1 MFSAAAACAL
11 LYAAARN
18 DWPEPNLLWYFTLIP
33 VALAAYRRRGLLP
46 GQIMAGFFSSIFLW
60 QLAWNWRNSGFSR
73 ITAELALI
81 IVFLHLFAQLM
92 ASLAASVRNI
102 ETLNDAVR
110 AWKALLTRASDL
122 DEAAEFLQAEAK
134 DVTDAREVA
143 LLLRNPVDGHWE
155 IVAGAGWINLSPLPE
170 ADGGAMT
177 LAHWIAAQG
186 TSQMIGDLDADPRF
200 ESQRADPAAGHKSL
214 LAQPLV
220 ATDGTV
226 LAILVLLDRRSRPFD
241 RRDVDRLGDVLLA
254 GGKALEQA
262 GNLVRT
268 GRALARSAAQL
279 AAIQRTARDLNSAL
293 EPAQIASLTLDCT
306 VELTGADAALVSTPA
321 AWRAHG
327 TALDDD
333 AAAAIAET
341 GAALRRPAL
350 DPSPPCLAA
359 DLLADARARL
369 VAPIRRGD
377 EGLGV
382 IVAES
387 HKADAFDGQDLLAVA
402 VLADRAAAA
411 LETTRLSDG
420 VRWERGRADQII
432 HTMADGLLTL
442 DADGRVEVVN
452 MAAEALTG
460 WPAARAAGQLVCDVL
475 GCAVKGSCGGTCGL
489 MAAQRDQQTLHDER
503 WLIHM
508 PEGTARVLS
517 LSAAPLSPTDT
528 GPGGLVVLLRDV
540 TAQDELERFQ
550 RELVAAVSHEIR
562 APLTNIDVTVDLML
576 STAAGGLLRDGLE
589 TIRAQSRRL
598 AELAARTL
606 DVSRLDS
613 GDWQPE
619 PRPLPINLLID
630 DAAHEWREAQP
641 ERVLTIEA
649 PDERL
654 WVWADEQ
661 AVVSVLNELLSNATR
676 YSPAGSAI
684 TVSAAWGPEGSVT
697 LAVTDQGPG
706 IPAEKQARI
715 FDRFYRADARDNQE
729 TYGVGLGLYT
739 ARRRVELMGGR
750 IGVTSEPNHGSR
762 FAFTLPALDAVRA
775 AGQTRGDA

>member
-1 MFSAAAACAL
+1 MFSAAAVCAL
-11 LYAAARN
+11 LYAMARSG
-18 DWPEPNLLWYFTLIP
+18 WPAPNPLWYVTLVP
-33 VALAAYRRRGLLP
+33 VALAAYRRGGLLP
-46 GQIMAGFFSSIFLW
+46 GQVMAGFFSTIFLW
-60 QLAWNWRNSGFSR
+60 QLAWNWRDGGSSGT
-73 ITAELALI
+73 TAEQVLI
-81 IVFLHLFAQLM
+81 IVFLHLFAQLV
-92 ASLAASVRNI
+92 AGVAASVRKR
-102 ETLNDAVR
+102 ETLTDAVR
-110 AWKALLTRASDL
+110 GWEALLTRASNL

-134 DVTDAREVA
+134 AVTDARGAA
-143 LLLRNPVDGHWE
+143 LLLRHPVDGHWE
-155 IVAGAGWINLSPLPE
+155 IAAGPDWISLSPLPE
-170 ADGGAMT
+170 AADAMT
-177 LAHWIAAQG
+177 LAHWLAAQG
-186 TSQMIGDLDADPRF
+186 TSQMISDLDADPRF
-200 ESQRADPAAGHKSL
+200 ESRGADPAAGHKSL

-220 ATDGTV
+220 ASDGKV

-241 RRDVDRLGDVLLA
+241 RRDVDRLDDLLLA

-262 GNLVRT
+262 GILART
-268 GRALARSAAQL
+268 DRALARSVAQL
-279 AAIQRTARDLNSAL
+279 AVIQRTARDLNSAL
-293 EPAQIASLTLDCT
+293 EPAQIAGLTLDCAA
-306 VELTGADAALVSTPA
+306 ELTGADAVLVSTPA
-321 AWRAHG
+321 VWRVHG
-327 TALDDD
+327 VALGDD
-333 AAAAIAET
+333 AAAEIAAT
-341 GAALRRPAL
+341 GSDLRRPAL
-350 DPSPPCLAA
+350 DPSPPCLPS
-359 DLLADARARL
+359 DLLADASARL

-387 HKADAFDGQDLLAVA
+387 RRAGAFDGQDLLAVA

-442 DADGRVEVVN
+442 DADGRVEMVN
-452 MAAEALTG
+452 LAAEALTG
-460 WPAARAAGQLVCDVL
+460 WPADRAAGQLVCDVL
-475 GCAVKGSCGGTCGL
+475 GCAGKGSCGATCRL
-489 MAAQRDQQTLHDER
+489 KAAQRDRQTLHDER

-517 LSAAPLSPTDT
+517 LSAAPLPPTET

-550 RELVAAVSHEIR
+550 RELVAALSHEIH
-562 APLTNIDVTVDLML
+562 APLANIDVTVDLL
-576 STAAGGLLRDGLE
+576 LRAAAGDLSRDGLE

-598 AELAARTL
+598 AELATRTL

-630 DAAHEWREAQP
+630 DMAREWQDAQP
-641 ERVLTIEA
+641 ERALTIEA
-649 PDERL
+649 PDERM
-654 WVWADEQ
+654 WAWADEQ
-661 AVVSVLNELLSNATR
+661 AVVGVLNELLSNAVK

-684 TVSAAWGPEGSVT
+684 IISAAWGPQGSVT
-697 LAVTDQGPG
+697 LAVTDEGPG

-729 TYGVGLGLYT
+729 SYGVGLGLYT

-762 FAFTLPALDAVRA
+762 FAFTLPALNAIRA
-775 AGQTRGDA
+775 AGQTRGDV